1 MAETTFFYNTGGRD
15 EQMQLLLES
24 RALKKV
30 LDITDCIT
38 KVTWETVRI
47 GRSF

>member
-24 RALKKV
+24 RALKKYLILRIV
-30 LDITDCIT
+30 L
-38 KVTWETVRI
+38 R
-47 GRSF
+47 R